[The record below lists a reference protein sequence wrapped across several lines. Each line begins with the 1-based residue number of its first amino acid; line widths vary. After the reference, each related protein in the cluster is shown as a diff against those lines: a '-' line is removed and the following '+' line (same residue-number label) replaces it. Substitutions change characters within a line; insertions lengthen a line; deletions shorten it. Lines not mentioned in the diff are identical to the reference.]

1 MKKFLLVL
9 VSLTVALHV
18 SATGTHWVPDI
29 YKYNDNMS
37 VVAEIYINDILQTS
51 TDLEIG
57 AFCDDEVRGSQM
69 VTYYGEPFFKYA
81 VYLTIYGETDNQITF
96 RLYDHSTE
104 TELAFTSP
112 EPLTF
117 IPNGTIGNLINPHV
131 LNFTMSE
138 TPYTF
143 FGSGSWTL
151 PSNWKGKDGS
161 VLTELPD
168 FTNEDIVI
176 DGMAFIPNGESVIV
190 KSLTINSEK
199 VLEINNGAS
208 LEVTGKID
216 NNDDANSLVLNDG
229 GQIFQNNEN
238 VKATFRRNIVNPAN
252 WSGGGMKD
260 GWQFISCPITDA
272 AVEDFIPETG
282 GYDLFIWENLNVD
295 DDENEVPWVNY
306 KAHVGEEEG
315 DYADFFDGDF
325 YQGCGYL
332 ASYQSVATADF
343 VGNLNSETSCDFSD
357 LLWYNKKWTWKL
369 FLLGNPFTFDVEWS
383 DFDKTNVT
391 DGFMIL
397 NPETGSYSYKTE
409 GTIKVGEGFVVQT
422 TGTKNL
428 NLSYSASSKKD
439 KGISNNINVT
449 VSNSKGNDNVIL
461 SFNGSE
467 NGGFPKMEN
476 FNDEIATVF
485 TLRDNVKY
493 GISSNDADVKEIP
506 LCFDAKEI
514 GTYTISMKPSGD
526 FNYIHLIDRMTG
538 EDIDMLLE
546 SEYKFNALGSDN
558 VNRFIVRLSNGD
570 EINGN
575 DNFAYQSGNQ
585 LYINEIGTI
594 QIIDLTGRVV
604 INETL
609 SGNSVDISCLRN
621 AAYIVRLV
629 SENGVK
635 TQKIVVL

>member
-9 VSLTVALHV
+9 VFLSVALHV

-37 VVAEIYINDILQTS
+37 VVAEIYINDILQSS

-176 DGMAFIPNGESVIV
+176 DGMAYIPNGESVIV

-199 VLEINNGAS
+199 VLEIKSGAS

-238 VKATFRRNIVNPAN
+238 VKATFRRSIVNPAN

-282 GYDLFIWENLNVD
+282 GYDLFIWDNENVAE
-295 DDENEVPWVNY
+295 DEETEIPWVNY
-306 KAHVGEEEG
+306 KAHYDDEYYE
-315 DYADFFDGDF
+315 DYFATYFAEN
-325 YQGCGYL
+325 CGYL
-332 ASYQSVATADF
+332 CSYENLNHADF
-343 VGNLNSETSCDFSD
+343 KGDLNVSTEFEINLNYFKSRS
-357 LLWYNKKWTWKL
+357 WNL
-369 FLLGNPFTFDVEWS
+369 FLLGNTFTFDIEW
-383 DFDKTNVT
+383 DDIEKTTSVS
-391 DGFMIL
+391 DGFMSL
-397 NPETGSYSYKTE
+397 NPETGVFEYHST
-409 GTIKVGEGFVVQT
+409 GTIKSGQGYVVNA
-422 TGTKNL
+422 TKNTKPKPTL
-428 NLSYSASSKKD
+428 TYSKDAKDRGVMSK
-439 KGISNNINVT
+439 NINVT

-514 GTYTISMKPSGD
+514 GTYTISMKTSGD

-546 SEYKFNALGSDN
+546 SEYKFNALASDN

-570 EINGN
+570 VIN
-575 DNFAYQSGNQ
+575 DDVDFAYQSGNQ
-585 LYINEIGTI
+585 LFINEIGTI
-594 QIIDLTGRVV
+594 QIIDLTGRIVKS
-604 INETL
+604 EAL

-629 SENGVK
+629 SDNGVK